1 MINKNIKINFI
12 LPKLL
17 SFSYL
22 KYFANLSR
30 SYIKGFVWYNLYN
43 SQSVFKFSFRLHY
56 HISRSYRVHKSC
68 SYRVFSLQEFKQ
80 NDSRTSCNSN
90 NYGASFREKQVKGK
104 GKKRRICVKPWLKR
118 KKNLKFYE
126 TLLAELP
133 LKDEHNY
140 TILLRMTSENFE
152 KIFQL
157 ITKENIKMGEL
168 IPPRL

>member
-1 MINKNIKINFI
+1 M
-12 LPKLL
+12 
-17 SFSYL
+17 
-22 KYFANLSR
+22 
-30 SYIKGFVWYNLYN
+30 
-43 SQSVFKFSFRLHY
+43 
-56 HISRSYRVHKSC
+56 
-68 SYRVFSLQEFKQ
+68 
-80 NDSRTSCNSN
+80 
-90 NYGASFREKQVKGK
+90 
-104 GKKRRICVKPWLKR
+104 KPWLKR